1 MEHLWILWVLLGVA
15 AFLTFAVFLTAYI
28 CFAMTFY
35 VPKKK
40 KYMTDEEIHR
50 FETAEPQIPE
60 GEIYEVFRED
70 MLRWT
75 YANRARDFKRVS
87 ITTKDGLTLRGK
99 FYEHAPHAPINII
112 FHGYRGWAER
122 DLNGGVFRC
131 AAMGHSA
138 LLVDHRG
145 SGLSDGK
152 VITFGVKEVE
162 DCIAWV
168 HFVHRE
174 LDPEAKIL
182 LGGVSM
188 GAATVMMAAGREDLP
203 DCVVGIL
210 EDCGYTSAKEIIKK
224 VVREMK
230 LPADL
235 LYPFIKLGAR
245 VYGHFD
251 LDATPPIEA
260 VKKARVPV
268 LFIHGDTDDF
278 VPCDMSRRCF
288 DVCTSPKEFLVIP
301 GAGHGLAYPV
311 DPDGYAQ
318 AAKAFFEKH
327 AGV

>member
-1 MEHLWILWVLLGVA
+1 MEYAWILWTVLGVA
-15 AFLTFAVFLTAYI
+15 AFLAFAVLLTAYI
-28 CFAMTFY
+28 CFYMTFY

-40 KYMTDEEIHR
+40 YRMTDAEITR
-50 FETAEPQIPE
+50 LETADPMIPE
-60 GEIYEVFRED
+60 GEIYEVYRED

-87 ITTKDGLTLRGK
+87 IISKDGLTLRGK
-99 FYEHAPHAPINII
+99 FYEYAPHAPINII

-152 VITFGVKEVE
+152 VITFGVKEAE
-162 DCIAWV
+162 DCIEWV
-168 HFVHRE
+168 KFVHSE

-188 GAATVMMAAGREDLP
+188 GAATVMMAAGHPDLP
-203 DCVVGIL
+203 DCVVGVL
-210 EDCGYTSAKEIIKK
+210 EDCGYSSAEEIIKK

-235 LYPFIKLGAR
+235 AYPFIKLGAK

-260 VKKARVPV
+260 VKHSRVPV
-268 LFIHGDTDDF
+268 FFIHGDTDDF
-278 VPCDMSRRCF
+278 VPCDMSRRCYEA
-288 DVCTSPKEFLVIP
+288 CNAPKELVVVK

-311 DPDGYAQ
+311 DPDGYAK
-318 AAKAFFEKH
+318 AAKAFFEEH

>member
-1 MEHLWILWVLLGVA
+1 MEHSWILWVVLGVA
-15 AFLTFAVFLTAYI
+15 AFLAFATLLTAYI
-28 CFAMTFY
+28 CFYRVFF

-40 KYMTDEEIHR
+40 KRMTDTEIER
-50 FETAEPQIPE
+50 LETAEPQIPH
-60 GEIYEVFRED
+60 GEIYEVYRED
-70 MLRWT
+70 MLRWI

-87 ITTKDGLTLRGK
+87 IVTKDGLTLRGK

-152 VITFGVKEVE
+152 VITFGIKEAE
-162 DCIAWV
+162 DCIEWV
-168 HFVHRE
+168 RFVHST

-188 GAATVMMAAGREDLP
+188 GGATVMMASGHPDLP
-203 DCVVGIL
+203 DCVVGVL
-210 EDCGYTSAKEIIKK
+210 EDCGYSSAEEIIKK

-230 LPADL
+230 LPPNL
-235 LYPFIKLGAR
+235 LYPFIRLGAK

-251 LDATPPIEA
+251 LDATSPIEA
-260 VKKARVPV
+260 VKHARVPV

-288 DVCTSPKEFLVIP
+288 ETCTAPKELLVIH

-311 DPDGYAQ
+311 DPDGYAK
-318 AAKAFFEKH
+318 AAKAFFEEH